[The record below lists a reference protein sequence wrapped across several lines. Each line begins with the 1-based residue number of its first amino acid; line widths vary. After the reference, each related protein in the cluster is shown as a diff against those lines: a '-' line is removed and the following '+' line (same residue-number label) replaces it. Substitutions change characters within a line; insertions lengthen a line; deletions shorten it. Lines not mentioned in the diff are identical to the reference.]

1 MAGVGLVSTGAPGAA
16 RKAATGWRSLF
27 EAPFRY
33 LATTVALVALYY
45 GAARFGFALR
55 FAGPVAAITWLP
67 VGVGIAFLYLRGLQ
81 FWPGVV
87 IGDLLANNYSAL
99 PFGTALGQT
108 FGNLLEVVVA
118 TILLHRLVRRGSPLA
133 TVGGVGRMIIAIA
146 VGTALSAT
154 IGSLSLLL
162 GHVIT
167 AHQVPKVWR
176 TWWLGDCT
184 GAMLV
189 VPLAL
194 AWFRPL
200 QPNLWRARRVE
211 DGLGFA
217 VIVGLSALSFY
228 SDRPLTY
235 LVFPGLIWSAL
246 RLRQQGATVAVAL
259 SAGFAVWATTHYAG
273 PFLSHS
279 LTRSVLE
286 TQLYIAVASFSTLCL
301 AAVVTERERF
311 AERLWASRARLVE
324 AADAERRRL
333 ERDIHDGAQQ
343 RVTALMVRLRL
354 GAERARKDPERAQPL
369 FDATERELAVIIAE
383 LRELGQGRYPPLLAQ
398 QGLAAAIA
406 GVAHN
411 CPIPIKV
418 VEVPSSKLPEAPEAT
433 AYYVL
438 AEAVTNVQKHA
449 QASSIRL
456 RAAVSHGA
464 LQLEIVDDGVGGATE
479 TGGSGLQG
487 LRDRVEA
494 LGGTFEV
501 DTIVGH
507 GTRVAAEIP
516 IDPPVAGGGN
526 GLIRSG

>member
-1 MAGVGLVSTGAPGAA
+1 MAGVGLVSTGGPDAA

-33 LATTVALVALYY
+33 LVTIGALVALYY
-45 GAARFGFALR
+45 GTARFGFALH

-67 VGVGIAFLYLRGLQ
+67 VGVGIAFLYLRGVQ

-87 IGDLLANNYSAL
+87 IGDLLSNNYSAL
-99 PFGTALGQT
+99 PFGAALGQT

-133 TVGGVGRMIIAIA
+133 TVGGVGRMMIAIS

-162 GHVIT
+162 GDVIT
-167 AHQVPKVWR
+167 AHEVPKVWR
-176 TWWLGDCT
+176 TWWLGDST
-184 GAMLV
+184 GALLV

-200 QPNLWRARRVE
+200 HPNLWRNRRVE
-211 DGLGFA
+211 AGLGFA
-217 VIVGLSALSFY
+217 AIIALSALSFH
-228 SDRPLTY
+228 SHRPLVY

-246 RLRQQGATVAVAL
+246 RLRQQGATVAVAV
-259 SAGFAVWATTHYAG
+259 SAGFAVWATTHYVG

-286 TQLYIAVASFSTLCL
+286 TQLYVAVASFSTLCL

-311 AERLWASRARLVE
+311 AERLWASRARLVG

-354 GAERARKDPERAQPL
+354 GAERARAAPELAQPL
-369 FDATERELAVIIAE
+369 FDAAEQELAVIIAE
-383 LRELGQGRYPPLLAQ
+383 LRELGHGRYPPMLAQ
-398 QGLAAAIA
+398 QGLATAIT
-406 GVAHN
+406 GIAHN
-411 CPIPIKV
+411 CPIPMKV
-418 VEVPSSKLPEAPEAT
+418 VELPTSRLPDATEAT

-449 QASSIRL
+449 RATSIRL
-456 RAAVSHGA
+456 RAGIGRGVLA
-464 LQLEIVDDGVGGATE
+464 LEIVDDGVGGATE

-494 LGGTFEV
+494 LGGVFEV

-516 IDPPVAGGGN
+516 IEPPVTSN
-526 GLIRSG
+526 